1 MKKTAVLS
9 LFFLFC
15 FSCTLNSQQQEATVY
30 VTAED
35 KAIFERFIS
44 AMESKRALS
53 TEDLILET
61 ARFFLDTPYLGG
73 TLEQEPEGLV
83 VNLRAFDCSTFVDN
97 VYALT
102 RTLKGDARSFEAYC
116 NHLRQLRYREGQ
128 IGDYT
133 DRLHYTSD
141 WIYENQR
148 KGLVKDVT
156 AAIGGEPYPL
166 RLDFMST
173 HPESYKQLN
182 GFPERIARI
191 QEIEKEINARSYYYI
206 PEADINRL
214 SAGMRNGDMVCFVT
228 TINGLDHS
236 HVGLIYW
243 QGEKL
248 TFIHAS
254 SSGKVIINEEPL
266 SRYVERIKSNSGVMI
281 VRFQD

>member
-1 MKKTAVLS
+1 MKKSVVVTLC
-9 LFFLFC
+9 LLFC
-15 FSCTLNSQQQEATVY
+15 FSCTLNSQQQETQVY

-44 AMESKRALS
+44 VMESKRLLPTA
-53 TEDLILET
+53 DLIIET

-102 RTLKGDARSFEAYC
+102 RTLKGDDRSFDAYC

-128 IGDYT
+128 ISDYT

-141 WIYENQR
+141 WIFENQR
-148 KGLVKDVT
+148 KGLVQDIT
-156 AAIGGEPYPL
+156 QAIGGESYPL
-166 RLDFMST
+166 HLDFMST
-173 HPESYKQLN
+173 HPDSYKQLS
-182 GFPERIARI
+182 GSPERIARI
-191 QEIEKEINARSYYYI
+191 QEIEQAINSRSYAYI
-206 PEADINRL
+206 PEADIDSR

-254 SSGKVIINEEPL
+254 STGKVIINETSL
-266 SRYVERIKSNSGVMI
+266 SQYVERIKSNSGVMI
-281 VRFQD
+281 VRLQD